1 MSPSVQMVSPVTD
14 TIQLSMLPGVLR
26 QLTVTGLKFLIV
38 ELLLSK
44 WVRLSQNRKVKNKI
58 LGRKEKKW
66 CIGPFTQGKKKK
78 KHSELRLNCTEL
90 QLFFNRGWALRLLF
104 CPTCCA
110 VSILLPYQKN
120 SFSFFLCL
128 IVISSPPKATYKHT
142 IWKLS
147 YRKD

>member
-14 TIQLSMLPGVLR
+14 TIQLSMPSGVLR
-26 QLTVTGLKFLIV
+26 WLTVTGLKFLIV

-58 LGRKEKKW
+58 LGGKEKN
-66 CIGPFTQGKKKK
+66 GVLDLSLREKKKIFRAF
-78 KHSELRLNCTEL
+78 LRLNCTEL
-90 QLFFNRGWALRLLF
+90 QLFFKRAWALRLLF

-120 SFSFFLCL
+120 SFFLCL

>member
-14 TIQLSMLPGVLR
+14 TIQLSMPLGVLR
-26 QLTVTGLKFLIV
+26 WLTVTGLKFLIV

-58 LGRKEKKW
+58 LGGKEKN
-66 CIGPFTQGKKKK
+66 GVLDLSLREKKKIFRAF
-78 KHSELRLNCTEL
+78 LRLNCTEL
-90 QLFFNRGWALRLLF
+90 QLFFKGGWALRLLF

-120 SFSFFLCL
+120 SFFLCL